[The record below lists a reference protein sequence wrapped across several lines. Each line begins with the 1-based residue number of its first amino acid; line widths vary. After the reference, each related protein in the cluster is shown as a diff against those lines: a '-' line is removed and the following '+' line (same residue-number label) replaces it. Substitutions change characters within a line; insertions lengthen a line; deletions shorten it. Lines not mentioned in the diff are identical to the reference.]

1 MTENFDKWQKNFK
14 VNEDFENWYSESGIA
29 EEFPFGKDEMQFA
42 YENGSMSGET
52 MKDMQ
57 VRLFKLEQENAELK
71 EYKDKYH
78 STLRRIYSD

>member
-1 MTENFDKWQKNFK
+1 MKDLCDKAWD
-14 VNEDFENWYSESGIA
+14 ELYGSEYGMSDACPCEPYYSFFCSGWN
-29 EEFPFGKDEMQFA
+29 K
-42 YENGSMSGET
+42 GSISGET